1 MEQSILPVES
11 IQERDVDL
19 ILLEELST
27 DNSFCDWFVRELN
40 LPNLTSVNGA
50 WRSIS
55 AFGLGETDIL
65 FSYNSN
71 DKKVFVLIEN
81 KIDASFQDEQFNRYI
96 KRANEYLTQKEC
108 DNAFAIPVSYTH
120 LTLPTIA

>member
-1 MEQSILPVES
+1 MIISLRASERRHMHPIIANLKNRKMEHSILPVES
-11 IQERDVDL
+11 IQEKDVDL

-50 WRSIS
+50 WISIS

-71 DKKVFVLIEN
+71 DKKTFVLIEN
-81 KIDASFQDEQFNRYI
+81 KLD
-96 KRANEYLTQKEC
+96 
-108 DNAFAIPVSYTH
+108 
-120 LTLPTIA
+120 